1 MTKLPQVSHE
11 RIVRALKRRGF
22 YILREGRHISMSDDK
37 HLVIIPRHHTIKPG
51 TLRQIL
57 EAAEISPEQ
66 FKTSSESFS
75 SGPSGCDHFLKR
87 FAETRPSFPIT
98 H

>member
-22 YILREGRHISMSDDK
+22 YVLREGRHISMSDDK

-66 FKTSSESFS
+66 FK
-75 SGPSGCDHFLKR
+75 DLL
-87 FAETRPSFPIT
+87 
-98 H
+98 